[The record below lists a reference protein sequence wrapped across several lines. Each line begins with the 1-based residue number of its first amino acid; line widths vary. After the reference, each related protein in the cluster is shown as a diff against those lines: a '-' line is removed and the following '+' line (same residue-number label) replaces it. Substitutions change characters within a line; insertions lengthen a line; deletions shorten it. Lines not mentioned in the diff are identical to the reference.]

1 MKCSKSEQKKSPPSE
16 SEINR
21 ILQTVAA
28 WWGCT
33 VEDLLSD
40 RQTVYVTTVRHA
52 AYTLLTWR
60 GLSRAAIAIIMRR
73 SKGCAIYYGLRAFS
87 DTLDTKPFLRIQVE
101 GLAQALGIQ
110 PPGGDR

>member
-1 MKCSKSEQKKSPPSE
+1 MNKPPDELIGNWSAE
-16 SEINR
+16 LEG
-21 ILQTVAA
+21 A
-28 WWGCT
+28 
-33 VEDLLSD
+33 E
-40 RQTVYVTTVRHA
+40 
-52 AYTLLTWR
+52 TWR